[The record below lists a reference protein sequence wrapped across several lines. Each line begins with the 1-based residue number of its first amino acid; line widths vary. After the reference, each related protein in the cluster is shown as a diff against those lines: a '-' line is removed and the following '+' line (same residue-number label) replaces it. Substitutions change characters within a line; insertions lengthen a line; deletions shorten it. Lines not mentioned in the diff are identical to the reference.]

1 MLSVTRL
8 AGVLSPGFSGITA
21 VGNSFFSGTSA
32 STCGATFAAFISL
45 GSSKVA
51 IRLVLCAYPTRN

>member
-1 MLSVTRL
+1 MHRWGAAST
-8 AGVLSPGFSGITA
+8 
-21 VGNSFFSGTSA
+21 

-51 IRLVLCAYPTRN
+51 IRIGLSAYPTPGILSFVVFRECGAFVSN